1 MYNDTCNCVF
11 IMCCRSDTGV
21 ETANSFSANT
31 SYKII
36 DNTVVIDNE
45 SDNDHDISDTE
56 TSTSSSEQSWDR

>member
-1 MYNDTCNCVF
+1 MYNDTCNCVL

>member
-1 MYNDTCNCVF
+1 
-11 IMCCRSDTGV
+11 MCCRSDTGV